1 MKIETIIIITLIIMF
16 SYLLI
21 LNLIRYNTI
30 IEGNSVTL
38 DSAEIENIYT
48 NKQNLNKILTQQ
60 SNMENEIKII
70 QNELNPIKSSYKTK
84 NKEMT
89 KVTQKASNEMKKK
102 TDIEKK

>member
-89 KVTQKASNEMKKK
+89 KVTQKASNEMKKQ